1 MLYPCDDRFNYN
13 NAQLTQEQVKEEIAR
28 SLSEMQEI
36 ENKTNQKLSEA
47 VSLLNQLL
55 NLRNPMS
62 DAT

>member
-1 MLYPCDDRFNYN
+1 MLYSCDDRFNYN

-55 NLRNPMS
+55 NLRNPTS